1 MLNRERIADLATLV
15 LGFAIARWWG
25 LLFALVCCVLAQRG
39 QGALVVACLTMLAA
53 LVTAVLVQGPLQQG
67 FDFVSSRPIANEFG
81 LLLVVAVVAIAVPR
95 YSNER

>member
-39 QGALVVACLTMLAA
+39 QGALVIACVTMLAA
-53 LVTAVLVQGPLQQG
+53 MVIAMLMQGPMQQG
-67 FDFVSSRPIANEFG
+67 FVFVESRPIANEFG
-81 LLLVVAVVAIAVPR
+81 LLLVVAVVAIVVPR
-95 YSNER
+95 YSNDG